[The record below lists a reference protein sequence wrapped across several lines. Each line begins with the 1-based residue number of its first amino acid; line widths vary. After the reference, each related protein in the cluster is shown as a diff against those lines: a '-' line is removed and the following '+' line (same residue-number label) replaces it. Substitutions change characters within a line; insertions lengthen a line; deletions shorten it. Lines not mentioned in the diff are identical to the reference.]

1 MIITQVYLVLRK
13 VNDRSKKCSFVTQH
27 YATDVS
33 FLRERAIGI
42 GMLTAGMSTTP
53 PEWRSGLRHI
63 AVLAVPLEVL
73 V

>member
-13 VNDRSKKCSFVTQH
+13 IKDHSKKCSFVTQH
-27 YATDVS
+27 YATDVF
-33 FLRERAIGI
+33 FLRERAI
-42 GMLTAGMSTTP
+42 GMLTAGMSTRP
-53 PEWRSGLRHI
+53 PEWSSGLRHCI